1 MLPLLRESSDPP
13 GPRAKD
19 PPLARV
25 LTAAIR
31 TGIVIPNAA
40 MRTLVRYSR
49 AAPVGTP
56 GGSMLTAASAEGG
69 VRG

>member
-1 MLPLLRESSDPP
+1 MIASGPVESATP
-13 GPRAKD
+13 A
-19 PPLARV
+19 LAR
-25 LTAAIR
+25 LDSR
-31 TGIVIPNAA
+31 NSHRHRDPNAA